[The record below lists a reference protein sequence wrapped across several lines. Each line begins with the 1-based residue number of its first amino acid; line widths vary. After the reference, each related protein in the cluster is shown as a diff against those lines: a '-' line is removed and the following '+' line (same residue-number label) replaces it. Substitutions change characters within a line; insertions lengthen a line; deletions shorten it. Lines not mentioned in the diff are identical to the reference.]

1 MKSKHRAGSR
11 KTLGLYFEC
20 LMKDAHGRV
29 TLIQSALCNL
39 HQTDTESF
47 TAQPA
52 RYLSVTQSI
61 YINHTGSD
69 HTEHS
74 PGDVIARFAVCGT
87 EIL

>member
-1 MKSKHRAGSR
+1 MQSKHRAGSR

-52 RYLSVTQSI
+52 RYLSVTQSC
-61 YINHTGSD
+61 YMNHTGSD
-69 HTEHS
+69 HTS
-74 PGDVIARFAVCGT
+74 KSFQDM
-87 EIL
+87 

>member
-20 LMKDAHGRV
+20 LLKDAHGRV
-29 TLIQSALCNL
+29 TLIQSALCSL

-52 RYLSVTQSI
+52 RYLSVTQSF
-61 YINHTGSD
+61 YMNHTGSD
-69 HTEHS
+69 HTS
-74 PGDVIARFAVCGT
+74 KSFQDM
-87 EIL
+87 